1 METDKI
7 IFGNAY
13 ELIKQVPDKSVDLI
27 VTDPPYDF
35 GSGGGGCAFGK
46 KKRSHEEVKVASLI
60 KMRSDTTK
68 CEENLVQ
75 GIDPSILNEFVR
87 VMKKINCY
95 IWCNKEQI
103 YDYTTFFVKE
113 RKCNFDLITWH
124 KTNPIPTCNNNYLHD
139 TEYCLFFREEGVQ
152 LSGNM
157 QTLKKWYSTVCNKAD
172 KELYGHPTIKPLG
185 IISNLIIN
193 SSGGGQLIFDPF
205 CGSGTTCASAKM
217 LGRHF
222 LGFEIEPKYFKIAT
236 DRVDGITKKERDSG
250 YQQTK
255 LF

>member
-1 METDKI
+1 MEVDQI
-7 IFGNAY
+7 YLGNAY

-35 GSGGGGCAFGK
+35 QCAHGRTGFFKWKTTSTHYAEEIEQADLGK
-46 KKRSHEEVKVASLI
+46 
-60 KMRSDTTK
+60 
-68 CEENLVQ
+68 
-75 GIDPSILNEFVR
+75 GIDVSILREFVR

-103 YDYTTFFVKE
+103 YDYMTFFVKE
-113 RKCNFDLITWH
+113 RKCNFEFIIWA
-124 KTNPIPTCNNNYLHD
+124 KSNIPPFTSGHYLKD
-139 TEYCLFFREEGVQ
+139 KEYCLYFWEKGVKVKGTYETMRTVYETAANQ
-152 LSGNM
+152 LD
-157 QTLKKWYSTVCNKAD
+157 KKLYS
-172 KELYGHPTIKPLG
+172 HPTIKPLG

>member
-1 METDKI
+1 MEINKI
-7 IFGNAY
+7 YLGNAY
-13 ELIKQVPDKSVDLI
+13 ELIKQVPDKSIDLI

-35 GSGGGGCAFGK
+35 GSGSGAGAFGT

-103 YDYTTFFVKE
+103 YDYMTFFVKE

-172 KELYGHPTIKPLG
+172 KELYGHPTIKPIG

-193 SSGGGQLIFDPF
+193 SSDEGSLVLDPF
-205 CGSGTTCASAKM
+205 IGSGTTAVACKL
-217 LGRHF
+217 LGRNY
-222 LGFEIEPKYFKIAT
+222 LGFEINQAYYAIAV
-236 DRVDGITKKERDSG
+236 DRLNGVSQIDRRNG
-250 YQQTK
+250 YTQGR